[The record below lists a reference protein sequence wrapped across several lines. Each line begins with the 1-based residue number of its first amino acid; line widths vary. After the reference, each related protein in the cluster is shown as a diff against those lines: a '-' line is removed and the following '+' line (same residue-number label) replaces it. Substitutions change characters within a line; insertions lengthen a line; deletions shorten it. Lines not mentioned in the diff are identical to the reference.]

1 MRPPLFVRALTDE
14 ERTQLTAGLRSSEA
28 VVLRRCQIVL
38 ASARGE
44 RVAHI
49 THTVGCSEKTVR
61 QVLRRFNAQG
71 VVTLAAGST
80 RPHRVRPQAFAGER
94 AEQLRALL
102 HRSPREFGKPGS
114 LWTLEWA
121 AEVSF
126 AQGLSPTRVSDE
138 TIRQTLKRL
147 GVGWKRAKQWITSP
161 DPEYVR
167 KKLRRQSRLEEL
179 LFYGRQGGSR
189 IAPKTRLSAP
199 GAVACVDALTQR
211 LPGGKVAWP

>member
-14 ERTQLTAGLRSSEA
+14 ERTQLRARLLSSEA

-44 RVAHI
+44 RVPHI
-49 THTVGCSEKTVR
+49 AQAVGCSEKTAR
-61 QVLRRFNAQG
+61 QVIRRFCAQG
-71 VVTLAAGST
+71 VAAQAAGSS
-80 RPHRVRPQAFAGER
+80 RPHRVRAQAFAGER

-102 HRSPREFGKPGS
+102 HRSPREWGKPGS
-114 LWTLEWA
+114 LWTLQWA

-126 AQGLSPTRVSDE
+126 AEGLSLSRVSGE

-161 DPEYVR
+161 DPEYLR
-167 KKLRRQSRLEEL
+167 KK
-179 LFYGRQGGSR
+179 GS
-189 IAPKTRLSAP
+189 ATA
-199 GAVACVDALTQR
+199 
-211 LPGGKVAWP
+211 

>member
-1 MRPPLFVRALTDE
+1 MRPPLFVRALSDE

-28 VVLRRCQIVL
+28 IVLRRSQIVL

-44 RVAHI
+44 RVPHI
-49 THTVGCSEKTVR
+49 AHTVGCSEKTVR
-61 QVLRRFNAQG
+61 QVLRRFSAQG
-71 VVTLAAGST
+71 VASLAASST
-80 RPHRVRPQAFAGER
+80 RPHHVRPQAFAGER

-114 LWTLEWA
+114 LWTLAWA

-161 DPEYVR
+161 DPEYLR
-167 KKLRRQSRLEEL
+167 KK
-179 LFYGRQGGSR
+179 GS
-189 IAPKTRLSAP
+189 ATA
-199 GAVACVDALTQR
+199 
-211 LPGGKVAWP
+211 